1 MLTSCV
7 AVLDAKER
15 LSGANAFL
23 NHGGLGWVQ
32 GWGTLKFIYADLV
45 ILLLEI

>member
-7 AVLDAKER
+7 AVLDAKGR

-23 NHGGLGWVQ
+23 NHGGLRWVQ
-32 GWGTLKFIYADLV
+32 DWGALKFICADLV
-45 ILLLEI
+45 ILLIEI